1 MNRELE
7 EYLEPPRFVVSA
19 PRHSSVL
26 RLAVPAIRPSSGTS
40 TIYTLLISNFFFH
53 IVQLLI
59 FLCYNISFIALLPK
73 KDSEHARFN
82 VHETVTTV
90 SV

>member
-1 MNRELE
+1 MAQEI
-7 EYLEPPRFVVSA
+7 VS
-19 PRHSSVL
+19 RHKHNMLS
-26 RLAVPAIRPSSGTS
+26 
-40 TIYTLLISNFFFH
+40 LLYATCLKLLVFFY

-59 FLCYNISFIALLPK
+59 IQYYNISFIALLPK
-73 KDSEHARFN
+73 KDPEHARFN